1 MHNNRHTAHQL
12 GFAERTVS
20 TQMLPSLITMPDLSR
35 GNTSRG
41 FSLGVLT
48 SRYSRWLGF
57 GVKQQDQRMSMHC
70 LNYGRKPNSFLS
82 QESIQSTTGFNLNKL
97 VGPTDKCTKED
108 ATSGTRRFP
117 RMSLK
122 VAPRYLRGRDAAVRT
137 SQKPKNGGSL

>member
-1 MHNNRHTAHQL
+1 MHTNRHTAHQL

-20 TQMLPSLITMPDLSR
+20 TQMLPSLITMPDLSL
-35 GNTSRG
+35 GDTSRG

-70 LNYGRKPNSFLS
+70 LNYGRRPNSFLS
-82 QESIQSTTGFNLNKL
+82 QESVQSTTGSNLAKL
-97 VGPTDKCTKED
+97 VGPTDKCTEED
-108 ATSGTRRFP
+108 ATSGIRRFP

-122 VAPRYLRGRDAAVRT
+122 VTPRYLRGRGAATIISRI
-137 SQKPKNGGSL
+137 PKNGGSL

>member
-20 TQMLPSLITMPDLSR
+20 TQMLPSLITMPDLCR
-35 GNTSRG
+35 GDTSRG
-41 FSLGVLT
+41 FLT

-57 GVKQQDQRMSMHC
+57 GVKQQGQRMSMHC
-70 LNYGRKPNSFLS
+70 LNYGRKPNPFLS
-82 QESIQSTTGFNLNKL
+82 QESIQSTTGSNLNKL
-97 VGPTDKCTKED
+97 VGPTDKCTEED
-108 ATSGTRRFP
+108 ASSGTRRFP

-137 SQKPKNGGSL
+137 SQIPKNGGSL

>member
-1 MHNNRHTAHQL
+1 MHTNRHTAHQL

-20 TQMLPSLITMPDLSR
+20 TQMLPSLITMPDLCR

-82 QESIQSTTGFNLNKL
+82 QESIQSTTGSNLTKL
-97 VGPTDKCTKED
+97 VGQIDKQTKED

-122 VAPRYLRGRDAAVRT
+122 VTPRYLRARGAAVIT
-137 SQKPKNGGSL
+137 SQIPKNGGSL

>member
-20 TQMLPSLITMPDLSR
+20 TQMLPSLITMPDLCR
-35 GNTSRG
+35 DDTSRG
-41 FSLGVLT
+41 FSPGVLT

-82 QESIQSTTGFNLNKL
+82 QESIQSTTGSNLAKL
-97 VGPTDKCTKED
+97 VGQIDKQTEED
-108 ATSGTRRFP
+108 PTSGIRRLP

-122 VAPRYLRGRDAAVRT
+122 ATPKYLRARGAAVIT
-137 SQKPKNGGSL
+137 AQIPKNGGSL